1 MHEDWILGK
10 AFQELLRAVRHA
22 LEEAHVMTALI
33 TREHKV
39 RSTQTLENF
48 LKSFQRKAA
57 GLRFPELLA
66 AVNELLDPKLDFSNF
81 APVVADSEKL
91 SGALR
96 WHRKSFETRGAPFFI
111 LNVPRV
117 KLFYMR
123 GQDEIE
129 LAIGERVDAGDGRP
143 EVEILM
149 RFEVRR
155 RSISVGERL
164 KVSLAEFNEIAFA
177 CDFLGQQ
184 LASRLPKPKLDISEV

>member
-1 MHEDWILGK
+1 
-10 AFQELLRAVRHA
+10 
-22 LEEAHVMTALI
+22 
-33 TREHKV
+33 
-39 RSTQTLENF
+39 
-48 LKSFQRKAA
+48 
-57 GLRFPELLA
+57 
-66 AVNELLDPKLDFSNF
+66 
-81 APVVADSEKL
+81 
-91 SGALR
+91 
-96 WHRKSFETRGAPFFI
+96 
-111 LNVPRV
+111 
-117 KLFYMR
+117 MR